1 MGWRLCREVAV
12 WVWSDELVDRFP
24 AMGEPE
30 YVGVP
35 LVAYAIE
42 GDADLEVL
50 ARDVLLRAT
59 RERIEPGIPGNPGV
73 AATR

>member
-1 MGWRLCREVAV
+1 M

-24 AMGEPE
+24 AIGEPE
-30 YVGVP
+30 NVGVP

-50 ARDVLLRAT
+50 ARDVLGKAT
-59 RERIEPGIPGNPGV
+59 HERLESGIPGSSER
-73 AATR
+73 AANR